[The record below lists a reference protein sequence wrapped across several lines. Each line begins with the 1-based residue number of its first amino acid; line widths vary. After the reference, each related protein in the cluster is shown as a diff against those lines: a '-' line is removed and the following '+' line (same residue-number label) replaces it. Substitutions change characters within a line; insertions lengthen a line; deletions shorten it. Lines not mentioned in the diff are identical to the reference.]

1 MAAGIV
7 RILTSAH
14 FVYVLFYSAK
24 YQNHNK
30 KTYHSLVWGLRIQD
44 FPRIRIILN
53 KNQPEFWKMIFSK
66 DTIPSQIL
74 VDLVGVP
81 PRSARSRLLSLLLLL
96 LPPPPVLLL
105 LRRQEAFHCKKIEE
119 VMYIKKVLSNF
130 HKMISI
136 QKTVQTSWT
145 HSIMSCWVRKS
156 IYKYNKY

>member
-1 MAAGIV
+1 
-7 RILTSAH
+7 
-14 FVYVLFYSAK
+14 
-24 YQNHNK
+24 
-30 KTYHSLVWGLRIQD
+30 
-44 FPRIRIILN
+44 
-53 KNQPEFWKMIFSK
+53 MIFSK

-96 LPPPPVLLL
+96 LPPPPLLL
-105 LRRQEAFHCKKIEE
+105 LLRQEAFHCKKIEE

-145 HSIMSCWVRKS
+145 QHNELLSQE
-156 IYKYNKY
+156 IYI